1 MPSFLLRS
9 LAVLLLGTAAA
20 ASHAAA
26 QGADYINAY
35 IDLWLKAHHF
45 EAYRQTPTGIAFNA
59 NGAVLDGDIQQV
71 KELKP
76 GSFYSAE
83 TRLTLTFKDGRK
95 LEDFVAGAG
104 ANPRDAVM
112 DALQNFCLTTLHPVH
127 AAMFDPL
134 DVHVR
139 KARWTIGGKPRPLFL
154 SEWGMRL
161 AKIEPAT
168 QQAIESA
175 IAAALKERRL
185 SDDTH
190 WVKLVVAGEQGRMTQ
205 VVLTIDGVADDAT
218 SNALR
223 AKTWALPKDFFMG
236 KLFFVVGKP

>member
-1 MPSFLLRS
+1 MPAFLIRS
-9 LAVLLLGTAAA
+9 LAAFLLGAAA
-20 ASHAAA
+20 ATSHAA
-26 QGADYINAY
+26 QGAEYVNAY

-45 EAYRQTPTGIAFNA
+45 EAYRKTPTGITFDA
-59 NGAVLDGDIQQV
+59 NGAVLDGDIHEV
-71 KELKP
+71 KELKA

-104 ANPRDAVM
+104 GNPRDAVM

-134 DVHVR
+134 DEHVR
-139 KARWTIGGKPRPLFL
+139 KARWTVGGKPRPLFL
-154 SEWGMRL
+154 SDWGLRL

-168 QQAIESA
+168 QQAMEST

-185 SDDTH
+185 SEDTH
-190 WVKLVVAGEQGRMTQ
+190 WVKLVVAGEQGRFTQ
-205 VVLTIDGVADDAT
+205 VVLTVDGQADDAM

-223 AKTWALPKDFFMG
+223 AKTWTLPKDFFIG
-236 KLFFVVGKP
+236 KLFFVIGKP